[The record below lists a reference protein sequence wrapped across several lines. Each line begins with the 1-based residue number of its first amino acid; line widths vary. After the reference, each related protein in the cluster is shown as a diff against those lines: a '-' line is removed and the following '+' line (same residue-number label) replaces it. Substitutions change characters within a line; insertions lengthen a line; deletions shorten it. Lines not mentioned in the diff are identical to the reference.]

1 MKRDLEITVGR
12 DELGQP
18 EECTWDLIPV
28 VSSKLTSHLDADGLP
43 KEGTVLHPGMI
54 LVGKIGKS
62 KAYATGRKPT
72 ELEIQALDFEELK
85 EQFGYLWIDS
95 SFYVPEGMHGMV
107 TSSERKL
114 YADGTGTISIAL
126 DTATETAGQGTLPK

>member
-1 MKRDLEITVGR
+1 MKRVFEITVGR
-12 DELGQP
+12 DELGQS

-28 VSSKLTSHLDADGLP
+28 VSSELTSHLDADGLP

-62 KAYATGRKPT
+62 KAYATERKPT

-85 EQFGYLWIDS
+85 EQFGHLWIDG
-95 SFYVPEGMHGMV
+95 SFYVPEGMHGVV
-107 TSSERKL
+107 TSCDRRL
-114 YADGTGTISIAL
+114 NADGTGTISIEL
-126 DTATETAGQGTLPK
+126 DTATIAAG